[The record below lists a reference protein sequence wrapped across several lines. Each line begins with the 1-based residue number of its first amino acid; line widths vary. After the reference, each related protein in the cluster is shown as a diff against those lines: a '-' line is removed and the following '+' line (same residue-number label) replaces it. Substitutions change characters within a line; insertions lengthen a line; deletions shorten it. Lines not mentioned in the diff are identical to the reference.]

1 MCLTTTD
8 KQDIKGMISEGIE
21 KSPVIND
28 IKDNLHNLE
37 GRFDGLD
44 GRFDG
49 LEVRFDG
56 LEGRF
61 DGLEVRFDRLED
73 RFDGLENR
81 FDGLDGGFVGLNTR
95 VYRVEVL
102 LEDTYS
108 TVKHVIEMISDNLK
122 VKSHVD
128 NHEARL
134 TDVETKQPII
144 ISTLALHSK
153 QLKTL

>member
-1 MCLTTTD
+1 MSLTTTD

-37 GRFDGLD
+37 GRFDGL
-44 GRFDG
+44 
-49 LEVRFDG
+49 
-56 LEGRF
+56 EGRF
-61 DGLEVRFDRLED
+61 DQLEVRLV
-73 RFDGLENR
+73 GLESNLGSV
-81 FDGLDGGFVGLNTR
+81 DAR

-108 TVKHVIEMISDNLK
+108 TVKHMIEMISDNLK
-122 VKSHVD
+122 VKSRVN

-134 TDVETKQPII
+134 TDVETKQPLI
-144 ISTLALHSK
+144 ISTLAMHSK

>member
-1 MCLTTTD
+1 MSLTTTD
-8 KQDIKGMISEGIE
+8 KLDIKEMISEGIE
-21 KSPVIND
+21 KSPVINT

-37 GRFDGLD
+37 A
-44 GRFDG
+44 
-49 LEVRFDG
+49 RFDG

-61 DGLEVRFDRLED
+61 DGLE
-73 RFDGLENR
+73 NR
-81 FDGLDGGFVGLNTR
+81 IDGLDGGFVGLNTR

-134 TDVETKQPII
+134 TDIETKQPII

>member
-1 MCLTTTD
+1 MSLTTTD
-8 KQDIKGMISEGIE
+8 KQDIKVMINQGIE
-21 KSPVIND
+21 ESPLING

-37 GRFDGLD
+37 GK
-44 GRFDG
+44 FDG
-49 LEVRFDG
+49 LELRF
-56 LEGRF
+56 E
-61 DGLEVRFDRLED
+61 
-73 RFDGLENR
+73 
-81 FDGLDGGFVGLNTR
+81 GLDTR

-108 TVKHVIEMISDNLK
+108 TVKHMIEMISDNLK
-122 VKSHVD
+122 VKSRVD

-134 TDVETKQPII
+134 TDVETKQPMI